1 MNQQMKSLLNP
12 EDGAPVSEEIS
23 QRSTQRAHRAAKR
36 GAWRIA
42 GDGDEPG
49 RDAMAARGNGKRS
62 VPQIFID
69 DQHVGGCDEL
79 HGLERA
85 GKLDALLAGQ
95 A

>member
-1 MNQQMKSLLNP
+1 MPSVEIYTWRTCPFCIRAKQLL
-12 EDGAPVSEEIS
+12 DRKGVTYTEIS
-23 QRSTQRAHRAAKR
+23 V
-36 GAWRIA
+36 
-42 GDGDEPG
+42 DGDEPA

-62 VPQIFID
+62 VPQIFIN
-69 DQHVGGCDEL
+69 DQHVGDCDKL